1 MFTNYD
7 NAYDFDLETNENEYF
22 KLYNSKFEVA
32 NGDVIAVDFA
42 GDKDTEEWHFGFSRV
57 SEDEVSQDL
66 TGTGDAIKILST
78 VIKMII
84 HVALV
89 EDVRFMM
96 FRAEDESVRGRL
108 FEKIFR
114 KLSPEYGYNVRVQT
128 SESGSTISVVKEA
141 VHDTV

>member
-1 MFTNYD
+1 MFTEYTNT
-7 NAYDFDLETNENEYF
+7 YDFELEKKENEF
-22 KLYNSKFEVA
+22 FMLYNSKFEIKD
-32 NGDVIAVDFA
+32 GDIISVDFA
-42 GDKDTEEWHFGFSRV
+42 GDKDTEEWHFGFSRL
-57 SEDEVSQDL
+57 SGDEVSQNL

-141 VHDTV
+141 VHETV